1 VRRAALLLVVTV
13 LAGCGLAGCGGGGGN
28 SSGGGDRLSRSE
40 FAAKADAICSKY
52 NAKTK
57 ALGNAKNLADLAT
70 VFDRA
75 LPLLE
80 SAISELRALKPPANE
95 QNTVERWLAQ
105 SEVAKH
111 DLGEMRDRAKA
122 KDVKGVQ
129 DAFTRASAD
138 NKESNRLAAKLGLK
152 VCAKG

>member
-13 LAGCGLAGCGGGGGN
+13 LAGCGG
-28 SSGGGDRLSRSE
+28 SSGNGSSGGDRLSRSQ
-40 FAAKADAICSKY
+40 FAAKADAICRKY

-57 ALGNAKNLADLAT
+57 SLGNAKNLADLAA

-80 SAISELRALKPPANE
+80 SAISELRALRPPASE
-95 QNTVERWLAQ
+95 QHTVDRWLAQ

-111 DLGEMRDRAKA
+111 DLAQMRDEAKA
-122 KDVKGVQ
+122 KDIKGVQ
-129 DAFTRASAD
+129 RAFGKAAAD
-138 NKESNRLAAKLGLK
+138 NNESNSLAAKLGLK